1 MWYKVKDK
9 AVAENGA
16 SQLKGN
22 FWERLIDEGRGPAT
36 SKRVGGRKK
45 EAERDDCM
53 KRPLFLSAKA
63 YPDAER
69 NHEATFY

>member
-53 KRPLFLSAKA
+53 KSPLFFSAKA
-63 YPDAER
+63 YPGAER